1 MADSK
6 VRIGFVGVGSM
17 GQCAH
22 LKNYVTLPDVEVV
35 ALAEIREGLGR
46 KVAARYGVPRVYNS
60 HTEMLAEER
69 LDGIVASQPFN
80 RHGILAP
87 ELYKAGIPIFTE
99 KPLAASVQVGE
110 QILQA
115 LANSASWH
123 MVGYHKRSDPAAMLM
138 RAEINQ
144 WKESGELGR
153 MTYARILMP
162 AGDWVAGGFNDLIRD
177 DGPAPAL
184 AWDPPAPD
192 MDADTYQKYV
202 SFVNYYIHQVNLARY
217 LLGEPYRV
225 TYADPSGVLLAGQS
239 QSGVAVSIE
248 MSPYRTTLDW
258 QESAL
263 VCFEKGWLRLAVAP
277 DLGFALVSM
286 EYQNAAGKTLVRW
299 ISEDFRLVGDDTYFP
314 FRSRFVTHLERGER
328 VQEFLVREVS
338 HWNDAL
344 PDYTFALQV
353 PFGTRVRDS
362 RPGVPSTVFVLEE
375 QPQLEML
382 NRVLSPDAAEPARP
396 FWRNVVLLLNGMG
409 LLCLV
414 IYWVYVR

>member
-263 VCFEKGWLRLAVAP
+263 VCFEKGWLRLDLPAPLANNRPGRVEIFYDPGDGTAPRAVTP
-277 DLGFALVSM
+277 
-286 EYQNAAGKTLVRW
+286 
-299 ISEDFRLVGDDTYFP
+299 
-314 FRSRFVTHLERGER
+314 
-328 VQEFLVREVS
+328 
-338 HWNDAL
+338 
-344 PDYTFALQV
+344 QV
-353 PFGTRVRDS
+353 PWIHAMRQQAMNFVAAIRAQAAPPCTAQEAIEDLKIARDYI
-362 RPGVPSTVFVLEE
+362 RLWTGK
-375 QPQLEML
+375 
-382 NRVLSPDAAEPARP
+382 
-396 FWRNVVLLLNGMG
+396 
-409 LLCLV
+409 
-414 IYWVYVR
+414 